1 MDKDFTQRLASAAAG
16 MANPK
21 FDSKNPHFNSKFA
34 SLGSCMA
41 AARAK
46 LDAQGIALRQSA
58 EQDDR
63 GTWLVTYAYD
73 GQDEKELSRV
83 PLAFNADP
91 QKQGSALTYARRY
104 GLCAAFGFVGEEDDD
119 GNAAQDGATEP
130 PKPATAADKYLAA
143 WRAYKDRTGKEKA
156 EVNAD
161 VARAMGQSVDGDS
174 SESLLRLATDWLNAQ
189 GGADGKG

>member
-16 MANPK
+16 MSNPK

-63 GTWLVTYAYD
+63 GTWLVTLAYD

-83 PLAFNADP
+83 PLAVNADP

-104 GLCAAFGFVGEEDDD
+104 GICAAFGLVGEEDDD
-119 GNAAQDGATEP
+119 GNAASKGV
-130 PKPATAADKYLAA
+130 PKTAADALKVYQAS
-143 WRAYKDRTGKEKA
+143 WKAYKDRTGKDKETIAA
-156 EVNAD
+156 EVEQALG
-161 VARAMGQSVDGDS
+161 RAVDAASDIKT
-174 SESLLRLATDWLNAQ
+174 LLDAAAWLDK
-189 GGADGKG
+189 GGANG

>member
-16 MANPK
+16 MSNPK

-41 AARAK
+41 TARAQLAAR
-46 LDAQGIALRQSA
+46 GIALRQSA

-63 GTWLVTYAYD
+63 GTWLVTFAYD

-83 PLAFNADP
+83 PLAVNADP

-104 GLCAAFGFVGEEDDD
+104 GICAAFGLVGEEDDD
-119 GNAAQDGATEP
+119 GNKAAEP
-130 PKPATAADKYLAA
+130 PKPATPADKYLAA
-143 WRAYKDRTGKEKA
+143 WRAYKERTGKEKA

-161 VARAMGQSVDGDS
+161 VARAMGQSVDGES

-189 GGADGKG
+189 GGENG